1 MFTLHAVVGAKNT
14 AATICRNSLR
24 AIFCIGEIAWKNL
37 YVTIVV
43 PARST
48 KTHHLSNNQ
57 NASAKNTQEIIDFL
71 YNLAKQEG
79 ESYATRYV
87 RFLTGTGVR
96 DSEKGYVQLPSSFSK
111 RQIYKNFCF
120 KNGWIATSDS
130 NGNYNHQKDF
140 EKRSHDD
147 ELGDMASWPT
157 GSLPQKVCAYST
169 FFRIWSDY
177 LPFITIR
184 PPSLDTCMQCH
195 IFRNQSKY
203 KKCVEL
209 FGVPQNETIPSA
221 QSSTCTPVIITDIPN
236 KAKRADMLQRLM
248 ENEDETEEFRETM
261 VLAAAKHI
269 KEAQAQKHLAA
280 KKIDLSQNSGTGEN
294 KIVTLVIDYC
304 QNLDLPHV
312 GQDQPGDSYYFSP
325 VWLYCLGIVDASTN
339 RLYA

>member
-169 FFRIWSDY
+169 FFVFG
-177 LPFITIR
+177 LTIYH
-184 PPSLDTCMQCH
+184 SS
-195 IFRNQSKY
+195 QS
-203 KKCVEL
+203 V
-209 FGVPQNETIPSA
+209 
-221 QSSTCTPVIITDIPN
+221 
-236 KAKRADMLQRLM
+236 
-248 ENEDETEEFRETM
+248 
-261 VLAAAKHI
+261 H
-269 KEAQAQKHLAA
+269 H
-280 KKIDLSQNSGTGEN
+280 
-294 KIVTLVIDYC
+294 
-304 QNLDLPHV
+304 H
-312 GQDQPGDSYYFSP
+312 
-325 VWLYCLGIVDASTN
+325 
-339 RLYA
+339 